1 MRIGIGKIAKELN
14 VKHHVLHTWENRGW
28 LGYTPVLKDPEN
40 NNQRVYSE
48 EQLERIRFIHGLIE
62 AQRARGVKRTD
73 IAEVEQALLDKYG
86 GEITK
91 MQEEA
96 TLLPSTVDEF
106 HHLLLQN
113 NKMLADMADQLKKSD
128 EDRLAM
134 IAEYE
139 KEKLAMMAQHQKE
152 MADMQREMQMFK
164 EKLDVAVEYIQKEE
178 AKEPEKKGFWQRI
191 LGQI

>member
-28 LGYTPVLKDPEN
+28 LGYEAVLKDIDN

-62 AQRARGVKRTD
+62 DQRKRGIKRTD
-73 IAEVEQALLDKYG
+73 IAEVEQALLEKFG

-91 MQEEA
+91 IQEET

-106 HHLLLQN
+106 HHLLMQN
-113 NKMLADMADQLKKSD
+113 NKMLGDMAEQLKKSED
-128 EDRLAM
+128 ERLAM

-164 EKLDVAVEYIQKEE
+164 EKLDVAVDYIQKEE
-178 AKEPEKKGFWQRI
+178 AKEQEKKGFWKRI
-191 LGQI
+191 LG